1 MNILLLDA
9 CVSTNHPS
17 RTKILCEH
25 YMEQYKMT
33 QDEIAHVVLEDLGL
47 APLTTQMLE
56 KRNKL
61 IKEQKY
67 DDEMFALARQFQKA
81 DRVILAA
88 PFWDMTFP
96 SVVKVYIEQI
106 MIGGIT
112 FKYEDNSAVGLCQA
126 DKLVYI
132 MTAGGYVGEQNLG
145 YEYIKSIADMLGIE
159 ETELYCGEG
168 LDIWGADVDK
178 ILEDICQEMHVPN
191 GI

>member
-9 CVSTNHPS
+9 CISTNHPS
-17 RTKILCEH
+17 RTKILCEN
-25 YMEQYKMT
+25 YMEQYRTT
-33 QDEIAHVVLEDLGL
+33 QDEIAHVILEDLGL
-47 APLTTQMLE
+47 MPLTAQMLE

-67 DDEMFALARQFQKA
+67 DDEMFVLARQFQKA

-112 FKYEDNSAVGLCQA
+112 FKYEDNSSVGLCQA

-145 YEYIKSIADMLGIE
+145 YEYIKSIADMLGIQ

-168 LDIWGADVDK
+168 LDIWGANVDK

>member
-17 RTKILCEH
+17 RTRILCEN
-25 YMEQYKMT
+25 YMEQYKTT

-61 IKEQKY
+61 IEEQKY
-67 DDEMFALARQFQKA
+67 DDKMFALARQFQKA

-178 ILEDICQEMHVPN
+178 ILEDVCQEMHVPN

>member
-17 RTKILCEH
+17 RTRILCEN
-25 YMEQYKMT
+25 YMEQYKTT

-61 IKEQKY
+61 IEEQKY

-96 SVVKVYIEQI
+96 SVVKIYIEQI

-178 ILEDICQEMHVPN
+178 ILEDVCQEMHVPN